1 MPSLSFPLLDRIG
14 RLRTFRPLG
23 PPGVQRKLPLGW
35 LLAPTPSAIGFAL
48 RTTAAALISLV
59 IALWMELDDPQWAA
73 MTVWIVAQGSRGE
86 SMSKARWRL
95 VGTAIGVVMSI
106 TLISAFNQTAWL
118 FFPALSIWLGLCC
131 GLATLVR
138 NFRSYALVLAGY
150 TTAIIAIGAIPHPE
164 NVFMTAMS
172 RATYIVLGIVC
183 ESTVAGLFA
192 HNLAETARRN
202 IRDKLC
208 TALSNVSEAVAS
220 LLAGDEEALIRSRAM
235 FGPILSINDQIEF
248 SEAEMGPHG
257 HEGDHARAALAA
269 VSVLLSR
276 GWA

>member
-14 RLRTFRPLG
+14 RLRAFRPLG
-23 PPGVQRKLPLGW
+23 PPGVQSKLPLSW

-48 RTTAAALISLV
+48 RTTAAALIALV

-86 SMSKARWRL
+86 SLSKARWRL
-95 VGTAIGVVMSI
+95 VGTGIGVVMSI

-192 HNLAETARRN
+192 IIWPKPPAATSATSSAR
-202 IRDKLC
+202 
-208 TALSNVSEAVAS
+208 
-220 LLAGDEEALIRSRAM
+220 
-235 FGPILSINDQIEF
+235 P
-248 SEAEMGPHG
+248 
-257 HEGDHARAALAA
+257 
-269 VSVLLSR
+269 
-276 GWA
+276 